1 MKKYETTIRRQEDID
16 SMLAN
21 FGIEDC
27 VAKKKELH
35 AVSTKSGVIIQS
47 MSIFN
52 SFRKYDGKTVLEKYY
67 YLVAEAY
74 FNENS
79 KFRRLLLN
87 DGIGIIE
94 MLDYINEQRNK
105 FGAHNDGTK
114 PKEIPLDEYRVYQ
127 DYFKKVT
134 VLLINYMD

>member
-1 MKKYETTIRRQEDID
+1 
-16 SMLAN
+16 
-21 FGIEDC
+21 
-27 VAKKKELH
+27 
-35 AVSTKSGVIIQS
+35 
-47 MSIFN
+47 
-52 SFRKYDGKTVLEKYY
+52 
-67 YLVAEAY
+67 
-74 FNENS
+74 
-79 KFRRLLLN
+79 
-87 DGIGIIE
+87 